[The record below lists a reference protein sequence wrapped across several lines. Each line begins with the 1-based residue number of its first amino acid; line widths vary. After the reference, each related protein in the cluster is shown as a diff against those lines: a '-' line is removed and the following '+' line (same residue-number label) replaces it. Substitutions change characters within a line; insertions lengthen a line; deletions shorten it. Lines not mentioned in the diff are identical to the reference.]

1 MPRVPSY
8 CTIALDCLAQIT
20 LCIDPMPEF
29 FQGPPLLQPPAIDL
43 WLLST
48 ESVAAADLAVLQAC
62 LGPQEQEH
70 LRHRRLAQAQ
80 RQLITSRGCL
90 RYLLSRYTDQPPD
103 SLSFSY
109 GPRGKPAIDLTD
121 LTDDGNKQALQFNL
135 SHSGERLLMA
145 VSRATSVK
153 AIGVDLEVL
162 RPVTQL
168 PGLCRRCLTPSEAA
182 QVLAQPN
189 SQVDQ
194 QFLRYW
200 TGKEACLKGLG
211 LGITNSLQSLE
222 LTLNSPELTPEMTP
236 VGVTAQGD
244 LEYPGQ
250 LYQWQPEPGYVGA
263 IAVQL
268 APQLTPDFCLY
279 QTTPA
284 RLIRDQGERHPGV
297 K

>member
-1 MPRVPSY
+1 
-8 CTIALDCLAQIT
+8 
-20 LCIDPMPEF
+20 MPELY
-29 FQGPPLLQPPAIDL
+29 QGPQRLQPPAIDL

-48 ESVAAADLAVLQAC
+48 ENVAAADLAVLKAC
-62 LGPQEQEH
+62 LGPQEQEQLQH
-70 LRHRRLAQAQ
+70 LRLAQAQ

-90 RYLLSRYTDQPPD
+90 RHLLSRYIDQPPE

-109 GPRGKPAIDLTD
+109 GPRGKPALDLTSH
-121 LTDDGNKQALQFNL
+121 GKHQALQFNL
-135 SHSGERLLMA
+135 SHSGERLLVA
-145 VSRATSVK
+145 VSGADSVR

-162 RPVTQL
+162 RPITHL
-168 PGLCRRCLTPSEAA
+168 PGLCRRYLTPTEAA
-182 QVLAQPN
+182 QVLSQPN

-200 TGKEACLKGLG
+200 TGKEACFKALG
-211 LGITNSLQSLE
+211 LGIADSMQSLE
-222 LTLNSPELTPEMTP
+222 LALNYPELTPNPTS
-236 VGVTAQGD
+236 VGVMALGD
-244 LEYPGQ
+244 LEHPGQ

-268 APQLTPDFCLY
+268 APQLTPNFRLY

-284 RLIRDQGERHPGV
+284 ALIGDHSRSAGLPGKRHDGV